1 VRAATPL
8 FSVRL
13 AAGWLAAAALT
24 FAFSFY
30 FMTRGGGSAHDADD
44 TGPTIY
50 SKSALGYATLYH
62 MLPRMGI
69 PVSAS
74 TAATGPPADA
84 AVVVIAEPNGDAGT
98 LARVRNEVQR
108 AHTVLLILPKRT
120 GEPDSRHHDRVR
132 SDALL
137 PLRHAEAVLAL
148 VDPDAMLVRDG
159 TAALWNVR
167 APVAAA
173 PRIAGPQLARS
184 ARLRPLVQAVD
195 DGIMVGEIPDNERR
209 VVVVTDPDIFENHG
223 ITRGDNALV
232 ATSIV
237 RSLRGASSGRVVFD
251 ETAHG
256 IIARPFSALR
266 LLFGFPFAFV
276 TAQVALAAALLLW
289 AGSARFGAPRPR
301 EPTLPLGK
309 RSLIESGSRLLEYA
323 ARLSFLVERYAE
335 AVLRETAQA
344 VGAPRGLTRDQLVG
358 WFARTGRPVPAAAAD
373 TSADTTTATA
383 EAMYRWRD
391 DVLDESGQ
399 RTQRR

>member
-1 VRAATPL
+1 MRAATPL

-69 PVSAS
+69 PVSVN
-74 TAATGPPADA
+74 TAATGPPPDA
-84 AVVVIAEPNGDAGT
+84 ALVVVAEPNGDAGT

-108 AHTVLLILPKRT
+108 ARTVLLILPKRT
-120 GEPDSRHHDRVR
+120 GEADSRHHDRVR

-137 PLRHAEAVLAL
+137 PLRRAEQVLAL
-148 VDPDAMLVRDG
+148 VDPSATLDRYG
-159 TAALWNVR
+159 TTEVWNAR
-167 APVAAA
+167 APLGAA
-173 PRIAGPQLARS
+173 PRIAGPQLVRS
-184 ARLRPLVQAVD
+184 TRMRPLLQAAG
-195 DGIMVGEIPDNERR
+195 GILVGEIPDNERR
-209 VVVVTDPDIFENHG
+209 VVVVTDPDILENHG
-223 ITRGDNALV
+223 IARGDNALI

-237 RSLRGASSGRVVFD
+237 RSLRGASGGRVVFD

-391 DVLDESGQ
+391 DVLDESRQ
-399 RTQRR
+399 RTQHR